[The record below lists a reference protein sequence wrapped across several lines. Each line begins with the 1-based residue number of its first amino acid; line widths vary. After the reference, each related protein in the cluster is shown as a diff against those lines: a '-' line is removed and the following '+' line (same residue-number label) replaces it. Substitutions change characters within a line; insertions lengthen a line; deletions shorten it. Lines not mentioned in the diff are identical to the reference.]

1 MKSAISVKSNG
12 YLNNVKVNKEDKM
25 AFIKINRK
33 GPTGENVPKII
44 NTDMIC
50 TIEKEG
56 ELYVVY
62 LANGYSRYDRAEAQ
76 KIFDAIGISLD

>member
-1 MKSAISVKSNG
+1 
-12 YLNNVKVNKEDKM
+12 M

-33 GPTGENVPKII
+33 GPTSENVPKII

-62 LANGYSRYDRAEAQ
+62 LANGYARYDRAEAQ